1 MSSADER
8 AAAAAITPAVE
19 DLSGIPSHFHAIC
32 REHGRA
38 LFEQVYC
45 AGVAQHAI
53 NILANGL
60 RRDREL
66 SNAVFMAAEMFNK
79 ISALNCSARGFSAAD
94 IDRVNSAIGRTMD
107 TKIIVPRS
115 VGGLDS

>member
-1 MSSADER
+1 MSPEEK

-19 DLSGIPSHFHAIC
+19 DLSGIPVHFHAIC
-32 REHGRA
+32 REHGRE

-45 AGVAQHAI
+45 AGVAQHAV
-53 NILANGL
+53 NILAAGL

-66 SNAVFMAAEMFNK
+66 SNAVFMLAEMLNK
-79 ISALNCSARGFSAAD
+79 VSSLNCAARGFSAAD

-107 TKIIVPRS
+107 KKIIVPRS
-115 VGGLDS
+115 TGGLDS

>member
-1 MSSADER
+1 MSPEEK

-19 DLSGIPSHFHAIC
+19 DLSGIPSHFHSIV
-32 REHGRA
+32 REHGRE

-53 NILANGL
+53 NILASGL
-60 RRDREL
+60 RQNRDL

-79 ISALNCSARGFSAAD
+79 VSSLNCSARGFSAAD

-107 TKIIVPRS
+107 KKIIVPRG